1 MKAEQTA
8 ILTKVNKID
17 CNVELLMD
25 YAKKGIESSHLAL
38 SPSFA
43 PTGSS
48 TRRGRGREKSSGSDF
63 VQFAGTTYPK
73 FGAIDYFREERSK
86 YTLNDASPIIKKQ
99 P

>member
-48 TRRGRGREKSSGSDF
+48 TGRGRGREKSSGIDF

-73 FGAIDYFREERSK
+73 FGAIDYFREERPK